1 MEELKPEEL
10 EELVQELQEESEEE
24 ETLSPEVEQLLRDLP
39 FRRFTA
45 RLRAARQLGGLGS
58 SSRQIVQALTTL
70 AEIDD
75 SDEVRAVAAESLR
88 APVHQEYLQEYL
100 ERKKA
105 IDIARQQ
112 RPAARRQIPET
123 KRSAAAESTAQ
134 QQPSLLA
141 PSELI
146 LLHGDKSGRTSSGA
160 LKLGGWVR
168 VVTKNVRVVTK
179 NTDAQARELGEKML
193 AAAFLAVEQ
202 AGAVQLEV
210 RRQQALFG
218 LLEVDRLYV
227 VPGEGATSWPSRIFE
242 SQLCQ
247 IAVRLQSKSRNGH
260 NHVSEIVY
268 DWMGRSRGKS
278 LFPWVGLGHRVIN
291 GLLSRGLLRRERKPG
306 LKGLLAGASLV
317 LPAETAAMATQQSV
331 KPVVELLA
339 TCRRTRPE
347 VWNLLIEGINKG
359 IGKCEKQPDWD

>member
-39 FRRFTA
+39 FRPLTA

-105 IDIARQQ
+105 IDIALQQ
-112 RPAARRQIPET
+112 RLAARRQIPET

-168 VVTKNVRVVTK
+168 VVNK
-179 NTDAQARELGEKML
+179 NTDAQARELGRPVL

-218 LLEVDRLYV
+218 LLVSDKLYV
-227 VPGEGATSWPSRIFE
+227 VPGEGATSWPSRSFE
-242 SQLCQ
+242 SELRG
-247 IAVRLQSKSRNGH
+247 IAERLQSKSDKGH

-268 DWMGRSRGKS
+268 EWMRRARGVGS
-278 LFPWVGLGHRVIN
+278 FPWAALGRLVRDGLAYRE
-291 GLLSRGLLRRERKPG
+291 LLQKERNPG
-306 LKGLLAGASLV
+306 LKGFSAGKSYV
-317 LPAETAAMATQQSV
+317 LPAETAAMVTQQSLE
-331 KPVVELLA
+331 PVRELLA

-347 VWNLLIEGINKG
+347 VWDLLIKGINKG
-359 IGKCEKQPDWD
+359 IGKCQETPDWD